1 MWHALK
7 YSLRILWKNRRYSIV
22 SLLGLSVGLACCLL
36 VGLYIVDEL
45 SYDQFHVKKDR
56 LYRLSTKGRNITA
69 GLTGF
74 KVGPT
79 LAEENSNIEGY
90 CRLLNYGRR
99 VQVNYQENSS
109 YENGIFYSD
118 PSFLDVFSYNEVLG
132 SVTQALSTEGLV
144 VISTSMANKY
154 FGSLDV
160 IGEEIFLDKHPFIV
174 GAIIED
180 APSNSDIQYN
190 ALVSMKSLNPQ
201 WAQVFGQDWFRIVCF
216 TYLLFDEE
224 QNPASLQA
232 SLDAFGEKHIRPWAE
247 KNGSTEMYYYQ
258 AVPIEEVHFDNSN
271 EFDSPKGKKAYLYIF
286 GLISLFLL
294 LIACIN
300 FINLSLAQA
309 SARAKEIGVRKSLG
323 ASKNAVRLQFFI
335 ETLLLTLTAFFFALV
350 LVEIAL
356 PKFNELANKSFDID
370 RLLGLET
377 LRISLIL
384 VLTVAL
390 LSASYPALIL
400 ASFQPVQVL
409 KGAMPKIGSVGFVR
423 KVLVVLQFAFAI
435 SMMLGTM
442 VVYGQMDFMKNKDLG
457 FSQEQV
463 YVFRLPSDSLFQEQL
478 PELISEYESLGT
490 VSSLSLSSNVPGQG
504 YGELM
509 VRIERKDSLEEATM
523 RYMAIDEHYIP
534 TMGLELIQGRN
545 FIADSAFDAKTAF
558 IINKKTAEVYGWG
571 NDAIGKRIQIGLLAD
586 NQATING
593 RVVGVVK
600 DFNYESL
607 HHPIE
612 PLAIQFISNFK
623 AYLSVKIDGKY
634 DKTAKKMAY
643 LWKEFFPKLMPEG
656 FWLNHEFAKQYQAER
671 NLLSIFAFF
680 AGLSL
685 TISVLGLYALSSFMI
700 RLRTKEIGVRKVLG
714 ANYLDIV
721 KIISSEFL
729 RLISTAFIIALPLS
743 FYFLSRWLDG
753 FAYAINFQFA
763 YIILTAFIALSLTAI
778 IIVYHARR
786 VSFSNPIFE
795 LRYQ

>member
-1 MWHALK
+1 
-7 YSLRILWKNRRYSIV
+7 
-22 SLLGLSVGLACCLL
+22 
-36 VGLYIVDEL
+36 
-45 SYDQFHVKKDR
+45 
-56 LYRLSTKGRNITA
+56 
-69 GLTGF
+69 
-74 KVGPT
+74 
-79 LAEENSNIEGY
+79 
-90 CRLLNYGRR
+90 
-99 VQVNYQENSS
+99 
-109 YENGIFYSD
+109 
-118 PSFLDVFSYNEVLG
+118 
-132 SVTQALSTEGLV
+132 
-144 VISTSMANKY
+144 
-154 FGSLDV
+154 
-160 IGEEIFLDKHPFIV
+160 
-174 GAIIED
+174 
-180 APSNSDIQYN
+180 
-190 ALVSMKSLNPQ
+190 
-201 WAQVFGQDWFRIVCF
+201 
-216 TYLLFDEE
+216 
-224 QNPASLQA
+224 
-232 SLDAFGEKHIRPWAE
+232 
-247 KNGSTEMYYYQ
+247 
-258 AVPIEEVHFDNSN
+258 
-271 EFDSPKGKKAYLYIF
+271 
-286 GLISLFLL
+286 
-294 LIACIN
+294 
-300 FINLSLAQA
+300 
-309 SARAKEIGVRKSLG
+309 
-323 ASKNAVRLQFFI
+323 
-335 ETLLLTLTAFFFALV
+335 
-350 LVEIAL
+350 
-356 PKFNELANKSFDID
+356 
-370 RLLGLET
+370 
-377 LRISLIL
+377 
-384 VLTVAL
+384 
-390 LSASYPALIL
+390 
-400 ASFQPVQVL
+400 
-409 KGAMPKIGSVGFVR
+409 
-423 KVLVVLQFAFAI
+423 
-435 SMMLGTM
+435 
-442 VVYGQMDFMKNKDLG
+442 
-457 FSQEQV
+457 
-463 YVFRLPSDSLFQEQL
+463 
-478 PELISEYESLGT
+478 
-490 VSSLSLSSNVPGQG
+490 
-504 YGELM
+504 
-509 VRIERKDSLEEATM
+509 M